1 MLCLWC
7 LARELGYI
15 CISIY
20 VFIYKT
26 KHVTS
31 DACTS
36 DICIKFN
43 FIKIKSFDECTKHK
57 QIEKDEVITN
67 SLELRNE
74 IIFTC
79 NQRVVCS
86 KPIEYSSWLLP

>member
-1 MLCLWC
+1 MYL
-7 LARELGYI
+7 
-15 CISIY
+15 
-20 VFIYKT
+20 FILKPTTCNLRCVYLRHFYKLQFHQ
-26 KHVTS
+26 KL
-31 DACTS
+31 
-36 DICIKFN
+36 F
-43 FIKIKSFDECTKHK
+43 FDECTKHK

-86 KPIEYSSWLLP
+86 KPIEYSS

>member
-1 MLCLWC
+1 MYL
-7 LARELGYI
+7 
-15 CISIY
+15 
-20 VFIYKT
+20 
-26 KHVTS
+26 
-31 DACTS
+31 
-36 DICIKFN
+36 
-43 FIKIKSFDECTKHK
+43 FIKPTTCNLRCVYLRHFYKLQFHQKLFFDECTKHK

-86 KPIEYSSWLLP
+86 KPIEYSS

>member
-1 MLCLWC
+1 MRVLQTFVSNS
-7 LARELGYI
+7 
-15 CISIY
+15 ISS
-20 VFIYKT
+20 K
-26 KHVTS
+26 K
-31 DACTS
+31 
-36 DICIKFN
+36 N
-43 FIKIKSFDECTKHK
+43 LFDECTKHK

-86 KPIEYSSWLLP
+86 KPIEYSS

>member
-1 MLCLWC
+1 MRVLQTFVSNS
-7 LARELGYI
+7 
-15 CISIY
+15 ISS
-20 VFIYKT
+20 K
-26 KHVTS
+26 
-31 DACTS
+31 
-36 DICIKFN
+36 
-43 FIKIKSFDECTKHK
+43 KSFDECTKHK

-86 KPIEYSSWLLP
+86 KPIEYSS